1 MKPGSPSQS
10 SETVEIVMTEN
21 SKIPPAKETI
31 EDPPEYST
39 ATGEN
44 HTWSGRGKP
53 PEAESQE
60 GLRGQ
65 LKWNEQRSGETEAAP
80 TSSDAV
86 TQASSRPA
94 GEATMRY
101 NPRYNTEDRAQ
112 EDPPAEGGP
121 INKADPA
128 AGQSRATSDDHHPS
142 TKSEG
147 VTSEAGHVASG
158 GVGGIT
164 NT

>member
-1 MKPGSPSQS
+1 
-10 SETVEIVMTEN
+10 MTEN

-31 EDPPEYST
+31 DDPPEYST

-101 NPRYNTEDRAQ
+101 NPRYSAKDQAQ
-112 EDPPAEGGP
+112 EDPAVPGDP
-121 INKADPA
+121 INQADQTRP
-128 AGQSRATSDDHHPS
+128 SSETSDDYSPFG
-142 TKSEG
+142 TG
-147 VTSEAGHVASG
+147 SG
-158 GVGGIT
+158 Q
-164 NT
+164 

>member
-1 MKPGSPSQS
+1 
-10 SETVEIVMTEN
+10 MTEN
-21 SKIPPAKETI
+21 SKTPPAKKTI
-31 EDPPEYST
+31 EDPPEYGAASGDGT
-39 ATGEN
+39 SSN
-44 HTWSGRGKP
+44 WSGRGKP
-53 PEAESQE
+53 HEAETQE
-60 GLRGQ
+60 NLRGQ

-142 TKSEG
+142 TKSEE